1 MTDKQKDYFSSREAA
16 KLLGV
21 AVSTVQLWANSG
33 HLKAWSTSGG
43 HRRIARTSVE
53 DILNKQAEALG
64 SQQTQQADKTLT
76 VVIVEDDISQQRLY
90 QKYLL
95 AWGLNASVIIAN
107 DGYEGLVKIGHTT
120 PDIVITDLMM
130 PNMDGF
136 QMVKALDGLP
146 ELDKTQVIVVSGLS
160 DDEINGRGGL
170 PKGVHLLTKPILAG
184 DLETLVRQA
193 VHT

>member
-95 AWGLNASVIIAN
+95 AWGLNASVVIAN

-170 PKGVHLLTKPILAG
+170 PKGVHLLTKPIQAD
-184 DLETLVRQA
+184 DLEVLVRQA